1 MHAGRLLLE
10 AGTADDIRAEI
21 DSPGRLGLALDADVP
36 ADWPP
41 GEYDRNAQ
49 EFFREKMESAGD
61 SGSGWYVW
69 YAIMPA
75 HSGGRRSLIGTGG
88 YLGPP
93 NGEGHVEIGYSV
105 SEAWRGKGLAREM
118 VKGLVDHALA
128 DSRVKRVL
136 AHTSAGNAASRSV
149 LEKSGFHL
157 AGPGAEPGTI
167 RYELLK

>member
-1 MHAGRLLLE
+1 MLV

-21 DSPGRLGLALDADVP
+21 ESPGKLGFALEADVP

-41 GEYDRNAQ
+41 GEYDRPAQ
-49 EFFREKMESAGD
+49 EFFLEKTESAGN

-69 YAIMPA
+69 YAILPA
-75 HSGGRRSLIGTGG
+75 TAGERRSLIGTGG
-88 YLGPP
+88 FLGPP

-105 SEAWRGKGLAREM
+105 SEAWRGKGFAVEM
-118 VKGLVDHALA
+118 VRGLTGHALA
-128 DSRVKRVL
+128 DPRVNRVV

-149 LEKSGFHL
+149 LEKSGFRP
-157 AGPGAEPGTI
+157 AGPGAEPGTL